1 MKRFAKGSPNA
12 HRFFH
17 ARLPAVPDDG
27 PLYPWFAH
35 FKDNH
40 YFLNHQIFLVNKHE
54 KRPPIS
60 EQPPTLK
67 TKELIRLI
75 IMEKNQHK
83 THIKISRE
91 QEKK

>member
-67 TKELIRLI
+67 TKELMLYL
-75 IMEKNQHK
+75 QVYY
-83 THIKISRE
+83 
-91 QEKK
+91 QQLVCLKKVKC